1 MTARPSVPYYLGRP
15 ARVWIAAMSQRS
27 PAERV
32 RKDSGCDN
40 SGIPGQPGIG
50 LTGTAAENAAGI
62 QLPLRDGVVIR

>member
-1 MTARPSVPYYLGRP
+1 
-15 ARVWIAAMSQRS
+15 MSRRS

-62 QLPLRDGVVIR
+62 QLPPRGGVVIR